1 MKIQGILVSPIDPFF
16 ISLNMD
22 VALIEDDGIKQGCCV
37 MYLYPDGT
45 HCVQKFARGYL
56 LCQDDFS
63 SDDGVLTLMQNK
75 NYSKTEVGL
84 ICALCPELISSYPP
98 GFIPA
103 SPILVQ
109 GICLKDDVLLFIYH
123 PWKYNNNDVSIA
135 DAINGN
141 SNEHLLKLMFH
152 CEPCE
157 VEVAKSEIIYFNQIS
172 GPRHRSWKSNVLLL
186 EHPQGG
192 KYYESSLLQD
202 NWGECCYLSP
212 ELVSKYEFIR
222 WPKESVKIAV
232 DVSMCKNRDLTAKH
246 IGLSK
251 PAVSRGQQ
259 VSVLFCLRIYKDSLK
274 DFYLQPL
281 PCSREGNYQEFVPIT
296 RKQARHIDKLLKL
309 PMCRDKFVAL
319 IHKYGVENGK
329 GTLTFRRMVVSGKTK
344 TKFVVSVV
352 DSPALNYATYAMTS
366 DQVP

>member
-45 HCVQKFARGYL
+45 HCVQKFAPGYL

-222 WPKESVKIAV
+222 WPKESIKIAV
-232 DVSMCKNRDLTAKH
+232 DVSMCKN
-246 IGLSK
+246 
-251 PAVSRGQQ
+251 
-259 VSVLFCLRIYKDSLK
+259 
-274 DFYLQPL
+274 
-281 PCSREGNYQEFVPIT
+281 
-296 RKQARHIDKLLKL
+296 
-309 PMCRDKFVAL
+309 
-319 IHKYGVENGK
+319 
-329 GTLTFRRMVVSGKTK
+329 
-344 TKFVVSVV
+344 
-352 DSPALNYATYAMTS
+352 
-366 DQVP
+366 